1 MIINIPESIQDICYQ
16 GDLHGA
22 FELTIYHIKKYN
34 IYNTLF
40 IVLGDCGYGFESLE
54 HYTNNIIPKLTKT
67 LKKHSCS
74 IFYIAGNHDNRKY
87 YNEQLINTEYVK
99 TIPDYS
105 IIKGLG
111 HNILCISGAT
121 SIDRTSRIAYDNR
134 EIIRYMQYHNCNYKE
149 AEQKARKTYW
159 EDEAIV
165 YQPKVEESIDII
177 CSHSAPSFCYPYDKG
192 SIVQAYAEYDSK
204 LIEDITK
211 ERQILDKVY
220 EDYKD
225 TLTHWYYGH
234 FHQSNMETINGVMF
248 KLLNIGEICRHVNSD
263 LNG

>member
-1 MIINIPESIQDICYQ
+1 MIINIPESIQDIYAV
-16 GDLHGA
+16 GDVHSA
-22 FELTIYHIKKYN
+22 WNIVIYHIKQYKIQN
-34 IYNTLF
+34 SVFIYC
-40 IVLGDCGYGFESLE
+40 GDVGIGFNSLE
-54 HYTNNIIPKLTKT
+54 YYMNTIIPELHKT
-67 LKKHSCS
+67 LKKFND
-74 IFYIAGNHDNRKY
+74 IFLWVRGNHENPKY

-111 HNILCISGAT
+111 HNILCVGGAI
-121 SIDRTSRIAYDNR
+121 SIDRTSRIAYDNK
-134 EIIRYMQYHNCNYKE
+134 EIVRYLQHHNCNYRE

-165 YQPKVEESIDII
+165 YQPKIEEPIDII

-192 SIVQAYAEYDSK
+192 PIVQDFAEYDPK